1 MQLRQMEGRES
12 KHASKERK
20 LQDRQSRH
28 RGREQK
34 MITINSI
41 IGNMYHDE
49 NLRKRYEDM
58 SSQSLCESIRINRVE
73 AQRVRMRKK
82 SSKGTDIALTLEPG
96 TRLRHGDVLMVAND
110 KMVIMELE
118 PENLAVVRVKDNI
131 HEHDA
136 IQVPVTIGHAIGNLH
151 RPIKLEG
158 RKIYFP
164 IQTDSEI
171 EMFKKI
177 FGRVLDHLEI
187 SQAKMVFEP
196 EEGMDI
202 HEH

>member
-1 MQLRQMEGRES
+1 
-12 KHASKERK
+12 
-20 LQDRQSRH
+20 
-28 RGREQK
+28 

-41 IGNMYHDE
+41 IGNIYHDE
-49 NLRKRYEDM
+49 RLRKQYEDM
-58 SSQSLCESIRINRVE
+58 SSQSLCESIRINRME

-82 SSKGTDIALTLEPG
+82 SSKGTDIALTMTPG

-118 PENLAVVRVKDNI
+118 PENLAVIRVKDNI

-136 IQVPVTIGHAIGNLH
+136 VQVPVTVGHAIGNLH
-151 RPIKLEG
+151 RPLKLEG

-177 FGRVLDHLEI
+177 FGRLLDHVEI
-187 SQAKMVFEP
+187 TQAKMVFEP
-196 EEGMDI
+196 EEGTDV

>member
-1 MQLRQMEGRES
+1 
-12 KHASKERK
+12 
-20 LQDRQSRH
+20 
-28 RGREQK
+28 

-41 IGNMYHDE
+41 IGNLYHDS
-49 NLRKRYEDM
+49 NLRKRYEEM
-58 SSQSLCESIRINRVE
+58 SSQSLCESIRINRME
-73 AQRVRMRKK
+73 AQRVRMRKR
-82 SSKGTDIALTLEPG
+82 SSKGTDIALTTTPG
-96 TRLRHGDVLMVAND
+96 TRLRHGDVLMAGND
-110 KMVIMELE
+110 KMITIELE
-118 PENLAVVRVKDNI
+118 PENLAVVEVKDNI

-136 IQVPVTIGHAIGNLH
+136 VQVPVTIGHAIGNLH

-177 FGRVLDHLEI
+177 FGRLLDHLVI
-187 SQAKMVFEP
+187 TQAKMVFEP
-196 EEGMDI
+196 EEGTDI

>member
-1 MQLRQMEGRES
+1 
-12 KHASKERK
+12 
-20 LQDRQSRH
+20 
-28 RGREQK
+28 

-49 NLRKRYEDM
+49 NLRKQYQDM
-58 SSQSLCESIRINRVE
+58 SSQSLCESIRINRIE
-73 AQRVRMRKK
+73 AQRVRMRKT
-82 SSKGTDIALTLEPG
+82 SSKGTDIALIMTPG
-96 TRLRHGDVLMVAND
+96 TKLRHGDVLLVTND

-118 PENLAVVRVKDNI
+118 PENLAVIQVKDNI
-131 HEHDA
+131 PEHDA
-136 IQVPVTIGHAIGNLH
+136 VQVPVTIGHAIGNLH

-177 FGRVLDHLEI
+177 FGQLLDHLEI
-187 SQAKMVFEP
+187 TQAKMVFEP
-196 EEGMDI
+196 EEGTDI

>member
-1 MQLRQMEGRES
+1 
-12 KHASKERK
+12 
-20 LQDRQSRH
+20 
-28 RGREQK
+28 

-41 IGNMYHDE
+41 IGNLYHDS
-49 NLRKRYEDM
+49 NLRKRYEEM
-58 SSQSLCESIRINRVE
+58 SSQSLCESIRINRME
-73 AQRVRMRKK
+73 AQRVRMRKR
-82 SSKGTDIALTLEPG
+82 SSKGTDIALTTTPG
-96 TRLRHGDVLMVAND
+96 TRLRHGDVLMAGND
-110 KMVIMELE
+110 KMITIELE
-118 PENLAVVRVKDNI
+118 PENLAVVEVKDNI
-131 HEHDA
+131 DEHDA
-136 IQVPVTIGHAIGNLH
+136 VQLPVAIGHAIGNLH

-177 FGRVLDHLEI
+177 FGRLLDHLEI
-187 SQAKMVFEP
+187 SQAKMVFDP

>member
-1 MQLRQMEGRES
+1 
-12 KHASKERK
+12 
-20 LQDRQSRH
+20 
-28 RGREQK
+28 
-34 MITINSI
+34 MITINSV

-49 NLRKRYEDM
+49 NLRKQYQDM
-58 SSQSLCESIRINRVE
+58 SSQSLCESIRINRIE
-73 AQRVRMRKK
+73 AQRVRMRKR
-82 SSKGTDIALTLEPG
+82 SSRGTDIALIMAPG
-96 TRLRHGDVLMVAND
+96 TKLRHGDVLLVAND

-118 PENLAVVRVKDNI
+118 PENLAVIQVKDNI
-131 HEHDA
+131 PEHDA
-136 IQVPVTIGHAIGNLH
+136 VQVPVTIGHAIGNLH

-177 FGRVLDHLEI
+177 FGRLLDHLEI
-187 SQAKMVFEP
+187 TQAKMVFEP
-196 EEGMDI
+196 EEETDV

>member
-1 MQLRQMEGRES
+1 
-12 KHASKERK
+12 
-20 LQDRQSRH
+20 
-28 RGREQK
+28 

-41 IGNMYHDE
+41 IGNIYHDE
-49 NLRKRYEDM
+49 NLRKQYEDM
-58 SSQSLCESIRINRVE
+58 SSKSLCESIRINRIE
-73 AQRVRMRKK
+73 AQRVRMRKR
-82 SSKGTDIALTLEPG
+82 SSKGTDIALVMAPG
-96 TRLRHGDVLMVAND
+96 TKLRHGDVLIVAND

-118 PENLAVVRVKDNI
+118 PENLAVIQVKDNI
-131 HEHDA
+131 DEHDA
-136 IQVPVTIGHAIGNLH
+136 VQLPVAIGHAIGNLH

-177 FGRVLDHLEI
+177 FARVLDHLEI
-187 SQAKMVFEP
+187 TQAKMVFEP
-196 EEGMDI
+196 EEGMDV

>member
-1 MQLRQMEGRES
+1 
-12 KHASKERK
+12 
-20 LQDRQSRH
+20 
-28 RGREQK
+28 

-41 IGNMYHDE
+41 IGNIYHDG
-49 NLRKRYEDM
+49 NLRKQYEDM
-58 SSQSLCESIRINRVE
+58 SSKSLCESIRINRIE
-73 AQRVRMRKK
+73 AQRVRMRKR
-82 SSKGTDIALTLEPG
+82 SSKGTDIALIMAPG
-96 TRLRHGDVLMVAND
+96 TKLRHGDVLIVAND

-118 PENLAVVRVKDNI
+118 PENLAVIQVKDNI
-131 HEHDA
+131 DEHDA
-136 IQVPVTIGHAIGNLH
+136 VQLPVAIGHAIGNLH

>member
-1 MQLRQMEGRES
+1 
-12 KHASKERK
+12 
-20 LQDRQSRH
+20 
-28 RGREQK
+28 

-49 NLRKRYEDM
+49 NLRKQYEDM
-58 SSQSLCESIRINRVE
+58 SSQSLSESIRINRME
-73 AQRVRMRKK
+73 AQRVRMRKR
-82 SSKGTDIALTLEPG
+82 SSKGTDIALTMEPG

-118 PENLAVVRVKDNI
+118 PENLAVIQVKDNI

-136 IQVPVTIGHAIGNLH
+136 VEVPVTIGHAIGNLH

-177 FGRVLDHLEI
+177 FGRLLDHLEI
-187 SQAKMVFEP
+187 TQAKMVFEP
-196 EEGMDI
+196 EEGTDV

>member
-1 MQLRQMEGRES
+1 
-12 KHASKERK
+12 
-20 LQDRQSRH
+20 
-28 RGREQK
+28 

-49 NLRKRYEDM
+49 NLRKQYQDM
-58 SSQSLCESIRINRVE
+58 SSQSLCESIRINRIE
-73 AQRVRMRKK
+73 AQRVRMRKT
-82 SSKGTDIALTLEPG
+82 SSKGTDIALIMTPG
-96 TRLRHGDVLMVAND
+96 TKLRHGDVLLVAND

-118 PENLAVVRVKDNI
+118 PENLAVIQVKDNI
-131 HEHDA
+131 PEHDA
-136 IQVPVTIGHAIGNLH
+136 VQVPVTIGHAIGNLH

-171 EMFKKI
+171 QMFKKI
-177 FGRVLDHLEI
+177 FGRLLDHLEI
-187 SQAKMVFEP
+187 TQAKMVFEP
-196 EEGMDI
+196 EEETDV

>member
-1 MQLRQMEGRES
+1 
-12 KHASKERK
+12 
-20 LQDRQSRH
+20 
-28 RGREQK
+28 

-41 IGNMYHDE
+41 IGNLYHDN
-49 NLRKRYEDM
+49 NLRKRYEEM
-58 SSQSLCESIRINRVE
+58 SSQSLCESIRINRME
-73 AQRVRMRKK
+73 AQRVRMRKR
-82 SSKGTDIALTLEPG
+82 SSKGTDIALTTTPG
-96 TRLRHGDVLMVAND
+96 TRLRHGDVLMAGND
-110 KMVIMELE
+110 KMITIELE
-118 PENLAVVRVKDNI
+118 PENLAVVEVKDNI

-136 IQVPVTIGHAIGNLH
+136 VQVPVTIGHAIGNLH

-177 FGRVLDHLEI
+177 FGRLLDHLEI
-187 SQAKMVFEP
+187 TQAKMVFEP
-196 EEGMDI
+196 EEGTDV

>member
-1 MQLRQMEGRES
+1 
-12 KHASKERK
+12 
-20 LQDRQSRH
+20 
-28 RGREQK
+28 

-41 IGNMYHDE
+41 IGNLYHDS
-49 NLRKRYEDM
+49 NLRKRYEEM
-58 SSQSLCESIRINRVE
+58 SSQSLCESIRINRME
-73 AQRVRMRKK
+73 AQRVRMRKR
-82 SSKGTDIALTLEPG
+82 SSKGTDIALTTTPG
-96 TRLRHGDVLMVAND
+96 TRLRHGDVLMAGND
-110 KMVIMELE
+110 KMITIELE
-118 PENLAVVRVKDNI
+118 PENLAVVEVKDNI
-131 HEHDA
+131 DEHDA
-136 IQVPVTIGHAIGNLH
+136 VQVPVTIGHAIGNLH

-187 SQAKMVFEP
+187 TQAKMVFEP
-196 EEGMDI
+196 EEGTDI

>member
-1 MQLRQMEGRES
+1 
-12 KHASKERK
+12 
-20 LQDRQSRH
+20 
-28 RGREQK
+28 

-41 IGNMYHDE
+41 IGNIYHDG
-49 NLRKRYEDM
+49 NLRKQYEDM
-58 SSQSLCESIRINRVE
+58 SSKSLCESIRINRIE
-73 AQRVRMRKK
+73 AQRVRMRKR
-82 SSKGTDIALTLEPG
+82 SSKGTHIALIMAPG
-96 TRLRHGDVLMVAND
+96 TKLRHGDVLIVAND

-118 PENLAVVRVKDNI
+118 PENLAVIQVKDNI
-131 HEHDA
+131 DEHDA
-136 IQVPVTIGHAIGNLH
+136 VQLPVAIGHAIGNLH

-164 IQTDSEI
+164 IQTESEI
-171 EMFKKI
+171 ELFKKI

>member
-1 MQLRQMEGRES
+1 
-12 KHASKERK
+12 
-20 LQDRQSRH
+20 
-28 RGREQK
+28 

-41 IGNMYHDE
+41 IGNLYHDS
-49 NLRKRYEDM
+49 NLRKRYEEM
-58 SSQSLCESIRINRVE
+58 SSQSLCESIRINRIE
-73 AQRVRMRKK
+73 AQRVRMRKT
-82 SSKGTDIALTLEPG
+82 SSKGTDIALIMTPG
-96 TRLRHGDVLMVAND
+96 TKLRHGDVLLVTND

-118 PENLAVVRVKDNI
+118 PENLAVIQVKDNI
-131 HEHDA
+131 PEHDA
-136 IQVPVTIGHAIGNLH
+136 VQVPVTIGHAIGNLH

-177 FGRVLDHLEI
+177 FGRLLDHLEI
-187 SQAKMVFEP
+187 TQAKMVFEP
-196 EEGMDI
+196 EEETDV

>member
-1 MQLRQMEGRES
+1 
-12 KHASKERK
+12 
-20 LQDRQSRH
+20 
-28 RGREQK
+28 

-49 NLRKRYEDM
+49 RLRKQYEDM
-58 SSQSLCESIRINRVE
+58 SSQSLCEFIRINRME
-73 AQRVRMRKK
+73 AQRVRMRKR
-82 SSKGTDIALTLEPG
+82 SSKGTDIALTMTPG

-118 PENLAVVRVKDNI
+118 PENLAVIQVKDNI
-131 HEHDA
+131 DEHDA
-136 IQVPVTIGHAIGNLH
+136 VQLPVAIGHAIGNLH

-196 EEGMDI
+196 EEGMDV